1 MSRQMITTES
11 GNRLGPEATLKLV
24 NEIMEPSADKLV
36 GLSVIPKGSV
46 LKIARSRMMQKAL
59 DDTRHVWAVDENG
72 EYLLDEDGDK
82 ILVRWVPLDEIFIHE
97 YLMAMRSV
105 GGRMLQLA
113 GTMALEQMYDDEE
126 EFNTGYDM

>member
-1 MSRQMITTES
+1 MPKQVVTTES
-11 GNRLGPEATLKLV
+11 GGKLGPEATLKLV
-24 NEIMEPSADKLV
+24 NEIMEPSADKLI

-46 LKIARSRMMQKAL
+46 LKIARSRMMQRAI
-59 DDTRHVWAVDENG
+59 DDTRHVWAVNESG
-72 EYLLDEDGDK
+72 EYLLDDNGNK
-82 ILVRWVPLDEIFIHE
+82 ILIRWVPLDEIFIHE

>member
-1 MSRQMITTES
+1 MPKQMITTES
-11 GNRLGPEATLKLV
+11 SNRLGPEATLKLV
-24 NEIMEPSADKLV
+24 NEIMEPSSDKLV

-46 LKIARSRMMQKAL
+46 LKIARSRMMQRAI
-59 DDTRHVWAVDENG
+59 DDTRHIWG
-72 EYLLDEDGDK
+72 EDEDGNRVL
-82 ILVRWVPLDEIFIHE
+82 IRWVPLDEIFIHE

-126 EFNTGYDM
+126 AEDWERT

>member
-24 NEIMEPSADKLV
+24 NEIMEPSSDKLV

-46 LKIARSRMMQKAL
+46 LKIARSRMMQRAI
-59 DDTRHVWAVDENG
+59 DDTRHIWGEDENG
-72 EYLLDEDGDK
+72 ERVL
-82 ILVRWVPLDEIFIHE
+82 IRWVPLDEIFIHE